1 MDCDIVIIVII
12 RAVQDLDK
20 VLETGKVLVIYGPRR
35 VGKTTLVENYL
46 STYIG
51 KFRLLSGD
59 DIGVRQVFSS
69 ESIETISRFV
79 QDYDLIVIDEAQ
91 RIPKI
96 GWGLK
101 ILVDHNPKLKVIAT
115 GSASFDLANKIG
127 EPLTG
132 RKTTLILQP
141 LSQTELLST
150 TPRQELRDRLTDF
163 LIYGS
168 YPEIITSKSDAK
180 KKAILEE
187 ITGSYLLKDI
197 LEIEKVKASKLL
209 VDLLRLLAFQV
220 GSEVSLNEL
229 GKTLNLDPK
238 TISRYLDLLEKAFVI
253 VNLRGLARNLRKE
266 VTRTSKYYFYD
277 NGIRNALIS
286 NFNGLSIRN
295 DIGSLWENFLFMER
309 IKKQNIQKIYSNNYF
324 WRTWDQD
331 EIDLVEE
338 REGKYYAWEF
348 KYKPQGVSIP
358 VDFANSYP
366 SYEFKEIN
374 IENYLD
380 FLI

>member
-1 MDCDIVIIVII
+1 M
-12 RAVQDLDK
+12 
-20 VLETGKVLVIYGPRR
+20 
-35 VGKTTLVENYL
+35 
-46 STYIG
+46 
-51 KFRLLSGD
+51 
-59 DIGVRQVFSS
+59 
-69 ESIETISRFV
+69 
-79 QDYDLIVIDEAQ
+79 
-91 RIPKI
+91 
-96 GWGLK
+96 K

-132 RKTTLILQP
+132 RKSTLILHPIAQ
-141 LSQTELLST
+141 SELLSMT
-150 TPRQELRDRLTDF
+150 TKQDLREHLEDF

-168 YPEIITSKSDAK
+168 YPEIISEKSTTQ
-180 KKAILEE
+180 KKALLEE

-197 LEIEKVKASKLL
+197 LELEKVKASKLL

-229 GKTLNLDPK
+229 GKTLDLDPK

-253 VNLRGLARNLRKE
+253 VNLRGLSRNLRKE

-286 NFNGLSIRN
+286 NFNDLTVRN

-338 REGKYYAWEF
+338 RDGKYFTWEF
-348 KYKPQGVSIP
+348 KYKPQGVVVP
-358 VDFANSYP
+358 ADFATAYP
-366 SYEFKEIN
+366 AYEFKEVN
-374 IENYLD
+374 KENYLD
-380 FLI
+380 FLQ